1 MRMPNQPL
9 LFLNLAHAYD
19 HFFMLIFPTAVLAL
33 HRSWEMPYGDA
44 LALGTASFIAF
55 GAGSLPAGW
64 LGDRWSRAHMMSIF
78 FIGLGIS
85 AILTGLAQGPLSLAL
100 ALALLGLFASIYH
113 PVATALVVQ
122 ETQGSGRALGVNGVF
137 GNMGVAAAALVTGL
151 LAGAFGWRAAFVLP
165 GLIALATGV
174 LFVLRI
180 APKLAE
186 PPVRASG
193 KREVYAPAGAQLRV
207 FIVVATTALCGG
219 LVFHGTTV
227 AMPKV
232 FEERLADLTES
243 LASIGLLVSLVFAFA
258 AFAQIA
264 VGHLLD
270 RYGARP
276 LLPAIAALQALCL
289 LVASQ
294 LWGLG
299 ALVIALPLM
308 LLVFGEIP
316 INAWLIG
323 RYAARDWHARIY
335 AVNYLVAQGVSALAV
350 PLIALT
356 YGGSGGFAMLF
367 LVLAGMAFAVALSA
381 LLLPRMHPRPQHEPS
396 AALAHGPVQGS
407 RRGARAV

>member
-1 MRMPNQPL
+1 MRAPDQPL
-9 LFLNLAHAYD
+9 LFLNIAHAYD

-33 HRSWEMPYGDA
+33 HRSWDIPYGEA
-44 LALGTASFIAF
+44 LALGTASFVAF

-85 AILTGLAQGPLSLAL
+85 AILTGLAQGPWAL
-100 ALALLGLFASIYH
+100 AAALGLLGLFASIYH

-122 ETQGSGRALGVNGVF
+122 QTQGSGRALGVNGVF

-151 LAGAFGWRAAFVLP
+151 LAGMLGWRAAFILP
-165 GLIALATGV
+165 GLIALATGI
-174 LFVLRI
+174 LFALRI
-180 APKLAE
+180 APQIGE
-186 PPVRASG
+186 PPAKAAGERAA
-193 KREVYAPAGAQLRV
+193 RAPAHAQLRV
-207 FIVVATTALCGG
+207 FAVVATTALLGG
-219 LVFHGTTV
+219 LIFHGTTI
-227 AMPKV
+227 ALPKI
-232 FEERLADLTES
+232 FEQRLASLTES

-270 RYGARP
+270 RFGARP
-276 LLPAIAALQALCL
+276 LLPTIAALQALCL

-299 ALVIALPLM
+299 ALLVALPLM

-323 RYAARDWHARIY
+323 RYAARHWHARIY

-350 PLIALT
+350 PLIAFT
-356 YGGSGGFAMLF
+356 YGSSGGFTLLF
-367 LVLAGMAFAVALSA
+367 LMLGGMAFLVALCA
-381 LLLPRMHPRPQHEPS
+381 LLLPRLRLRPQDAMR
-396 AALAHGPVQGS
+396 AAPAA
-407 RRGARAV
+407 RRVA

>member
-1 MRMPNQPL
+1 MRAQDPPL

-33 HRSWEMPYGDA
+33 HRSWDMPYGEA
-44 LALGTASFIAF
+44 LALGTASFVAF

-78 FIGLGIS
+78 FIGLGVS
-85 AILTGLAQGPLSLAL
+85 AILTGLAQGPWTLAA
-100 ALALLGLFASIYH
+100 ALGLLGLFASIYH

-122 ETQGSGRALGVNGVF
+122 QTHGSGRALGVNGVF
-137 GNMGVAAAALVTGL
+137 GNMGVAAAGLVTGL
-151 LAGAFGWRAAFVLP
+151 LAGSLGWRAAFILP
-165 GLIALATGV
+165 GLLALATGI

-180 APKLAE
+180 APQLRD
-186 PPVRASG
+186 PPARTASDG
-193 KREVYAPAGAQLRV
+193 SARVPAGAQRRV
-207 FIVVATTALCGG
+207 FVVVATTALLGG

-232 FEERLADLTES
+232 FEQRLANLTES

-276 LLPAIAALQALCL
+276 LLPAIAALQAFCL
-289 LVASQ
+289 LAASQ

-299 ALVIALPLM
+299 VLLIALPLM

-323 RYAARDWHARIY
+323 RYAARHWHARIY
-335 AVNYLVAQGVSALAV
+335 SLNYLLSQGVSALAV
-350 PLIALT
+350 PLIAFT
-356 YGGSGGFAMLF
+356 YGSSGGFVLLF
-367 LVLAGMAFAVALSA
+367 LLLAGMAGVVTLSA
-381 LLLPRMHPRPQHEPS
+381 LLLPGLQPQP
-396 AALAHGPVQGS
+396 QGS
-407 RRGARAV
+407 QRGARAL